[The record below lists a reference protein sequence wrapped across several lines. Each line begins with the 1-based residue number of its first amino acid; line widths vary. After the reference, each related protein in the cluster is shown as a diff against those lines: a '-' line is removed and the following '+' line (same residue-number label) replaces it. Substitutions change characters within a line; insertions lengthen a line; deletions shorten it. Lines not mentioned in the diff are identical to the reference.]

1 MEKGVLEIVHSPN
14 DPFLPRLQA
23 NIPLYKEAAVLIWG
37 PETAVR
43 LVAGKTP
50 PPADRPGTAPAKPVE
65 TLDNP
70 AVQTVLQIFGGR
82 VEEIQQHESNTED

>member
-37 PETAVR
+37 PETVVR
-43 LVAGKTP
+43 LVAGQTP
-50 PPADRPGTAPAKPVE
+50 PPADRPSTAPAKPAE